1 MQFLLFCGDHLGE
14 SKDILKLV
22 KKRYKDCDPDFSA
35 SKEFLDL
42 IETTKDKIQT
52 DSHRIFVHLRHFLNE
67 LKDHKCLR
75 ALKGACSGRAESVSQ
90 IRKKGTKRPI
100 DNDISETN
108 EQSLKHP
115 RLTELVD
122 SPAVG
127 ESESSDSDNEL
138 PNIIRNSTAHKHT
151 SERCRSESPSLAHSD
166 EGQNTQQNW
175 RDFKFKKSVMTSI
188 QAAANSFSSRLSQTI
203 FKASKL
209 NARTS
214 GSNSDSGRIGAISC
228 GSVTSSSRTPSPSF
242 QEKEVSHV
250 SPGSNCDDDDGKI
263 KRSKPSNQIVR
274 NVEVIGSTEISSTTT
289 NLDSDTDSND
299 KHRQGTSLDDNFP
312 EKTSYSKQKTK
323 VKTPVDLSEMKGFT
337 VEMNISSD
345 EEDTGIDD
353 HKDLNEE
360 TIDFTASDSDSN
372 DLLTISSESNKSNK
386 QANVSSESNKSGK
399 QVNISTDSNKSDK
412 QVNSKFHESTDHFP
426 KQINGKQMK
435 DKHVH
440 NGKRSR
446 ARHGSA
452 KSQSSVILIE
462 TDEETSSDA
471 EEFKRK
477 VKSEPGCSKYQSE
490 VNVLFEDS
498 DNESCLEKV
507 IEERVE
513 RMYCDDVSI
522 CRTDVKKHEY
532 RRIALTKVDSVE
544 NEEKSN
550 HSSDEDKRD
559 QSFPAVLGL
568 ISVKKLEEQKLKKQK
583 EEKLKAECRKR
594 PLIVCVNKLDEK
606 TRLKYLGPLPST
618 NTRDRREDRHD
629 KSKSGK
635 GSKRQIQ
642 ELEEL
647 LTVRT
652 LLLFFSS

>member
-1 MQFLLFCGDHLGE
+1 MQFLLFCGDHLGD

-75 ALKGACSGRAESVSQ
+75 ALKGACAGRAESVSQ
-90 IRKKGTKRPI
+90 IGKKGTKRPI

-138 PNIIRNSTAHKHT
+138 PNIIRNSTAHKKH
-151 SERCRSESPSLAHSD
+151 SSKRCRSESPSLVHSD

-214 GSNSDSGRIGAISC
+214 GSNSDSGRIGVVSC

-242 QEKEVSHV
+242 QEKEVPHV
-250 SPGSNCDDDDGKI
+250 SPGSNCDDVDSKI
-263 KRSKPSNQIVR
+263 EQPKSGCFRSNLTGG
-274 NVEVIGSTEISSTTT
+274 NVEATGSTEISSTTT

-299 KHRQGTSLDDNFP
+299 KHRPKSSVTALDDNFP
-312 EKTSYSKQKTK
+312 EKTTNSKQKTK
-323 VKTPVDLSEMKGFT
+323 VKTPEDLNEMNGFT

-345 EEDTGIDD
+345 EEDNGIDD
-353 HKDLNEE
+353 HKDCLNEE
-360 TIDFTASDSDSN
+360 TMDFTASDSDSN
-372 DLLTISSESNKSNK
+372 DLLNISSESNKSNK
-386 QANVSSESNKSGK
+386 Q
-399 QVNISTDSNKSDK
+399 VNISSESNKSDK
-412 QVNSKFHESTDHFP
+412 QVKSKIHESTDHFS

-440 NGKRSR
+440 NGKHSR

-471 EEFKRK
+471 EEFKPK
-477 VKSEPGCSKYQSE
+477 VKSEPGCSKYKSE

-544 NEEKSN
+544 KEEKNN
-550 HSSDEDKRD
+550 HSSDEDRRD

-583 EEKLKAECRKR
+583 EDKLKAECRKR
-594 PLIVCVNKLDEK
+594 PVIVCVDKLDEK
-606 TRLKYLGPLPST
+606 TRLKYLGPMAST
-618 NTRDRREDRHD
+618 SSRDRREDRHD

-652 LLLFFSS
+652 VLFFSS